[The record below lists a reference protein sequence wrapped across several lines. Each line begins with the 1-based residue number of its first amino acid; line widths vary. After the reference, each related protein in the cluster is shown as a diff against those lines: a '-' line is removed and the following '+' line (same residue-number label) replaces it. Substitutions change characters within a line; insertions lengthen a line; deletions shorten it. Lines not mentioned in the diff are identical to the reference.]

1 MPLEHVVFKSRAVVY
16 LSLYLLVQTLAFGSK
31 CQYIERKQLLAGT
44 PNMTIGI
51 LGDGSIQ
58 NVGPVKLSKPQPTGF
73 GSKTSFPKRGLATV
87 K

>member
-1 MPLEHVVFKSRAVVY
+1 
-16 LSLYLLVQTLAFGSK
+16 
-31 CQYIERKQLLAGT
+31 
-44 PNMTIGI
+44 MTIGI

-58 NVGPVKLSKPQPTGF
+58 NVGPVKLSKPQPIGF